1 MREYWNQLSNS
12 VHTFAPIIDN
22 RMPTK
27 LMVKATKAVIAVYA
41 PLQNLGFCISLL
53 CCQDILAAIT
63 SLPYVIAIDLD
74 VMLLWF
80 LAKCFGFC
88 RLYEIA
94 ILNPFIWT
102 TLMLITPTSWNPI
115 LAVGAM
121 LSSAVLSILLVSKWY
136 YNKPNLIITE

>member
-1 MREYWNQLSNS
+1 MRVKEYQINS
-12 VHTFAPIIDN
+12 TYITFAGDINN

-41 PLQNLGFCISLL
+41 PLQNIGICISVL
-53 CCQDILAAIT
+53 CCQDVLTAFS
-63 SLPYVIAIDLD
+63 SLPYIIAVDLD
-74 VMLLWF
+74 AILLWV

-94 ILNPFIWT
+94 ILNPVFWT
-102 TLMLITPTSWNPI
+102 IIMNVTPQSWNPYI
-115 LAVGAM
+115 ANAAL
-121 LSSAVLSILLVSKWY
+121 LSSAVLALLLVTKWY